1 MKDNTMETTFP
12 VVADFKV
19 TYHQYLNENSELVR
33 ALPPFATPD
42 VLQFLYKEMVLVR
55 TFDTKAINL
64 QRTGKMGTYPSILG
78 QEAVS
83 VGLGHAM
90 QKDDVLVP
98 YYRDQG
104 AQLQR
109 GITMVDIFRYWGGD
123 EIGSRFQD
131 SVEDFPICVPIATQ
145 YLHATGI
152 AKAFQYR
159 KQARVAVTTIGD
171 GGTSKG
177 DFYEAL
183 NLAGAWKLPVV
194 FVVNNNQWAISVHR
208 STQTGTQT
216 IAQKAIAG
224 GFAGIQVDG
233 NDVIAMRQVMTE
245 ALEKARQGHGPT
257 LIEAIT
263 YRLGDHTTADDA
275 SRYRSKEELQAAWA
289 HEPIIRLR
297 KYLTA
302 HKQWDDEKEAQLLA
316 DCQAKVAEAV
326 ETYTKTPRPTID
338 DIFDY
343 TYATLTQPL
352 TEQKAYAKRFKEK
365 AHHD

>member
-1 MKDNTMETTFP
+1 MEVSFP
-12 VVADFKV
+12 VVANFEV
-19 TYHQYLNENSELVR
+19 TYHQYLNENSEVTH
-33 ALPPFATPD
+33 PFPSYMTPD
-42 VLQFLYKEMVLVR
+42 VLRFLYKEMVLVR

-83 VGLGHAM
+83 VAIGHAM
-90 QKDDVLVP
+90 LKEDVIAP

-104 AQLQR
+104 LQLQR

-123 EIGSRFQD
+123 ERGSDFRH
-131 SVEDFPICVPIATQ
+131 SREDFPICVPIATQ
-145 YLHATGI
+145 CLHAAGI

-159 KQARVAVTTIGD
+159 KQPRVAVTTIGD

-183 NLAGAWKLPVV
+183 NLAGTWNLPLV
-194 FVVNNNQWAISVHR
+194 FIVNNNQWAISVHR
-208 STQTGTQT
+208 SNQTGTLT

-224 GFAGIQVDG
+224 GFAGVQVDG
-233 NDVIAMRQVMTE
+233 NDVVAVRQVVGD
-245 ALEKARQGHGPT
+245 ALEKARHGHGPT

-275 SRYRSKEELQAAWA
+275 NRYRSKEEVQSAWTKEPILRLRNYLMA
-289 HEPIIRLR
+289 HEF
-297 KYLTA
+297 
-302 HKQWDDEKEAQLLA
+302 WDNEREEKLIA
-316 DCQAKVAEAV
+316 DCQAEVAQAV
-326 ETYTKTPRPTID
+326 EDYIQTPRQTLG

-343 TYATLTQPL
+343 TYETLPPVL
-352 TEQKAYAKRFKEK
+352 AEQKAYASRFKEK

>member
-1 MKDNTMETTFP
+1 MATHFP

-19 TYHQYLNENSELVR
+19 TYHQYLDAQGNLIQD
-33 ALPPFATPD
+33 LPNFATPE

-78 QEAVS
+78 QEAFS
-83 VGLGHAM
+83 VGMGHAM
-90 QKDDVLVP
+90 LKEDVLVP

-109 GITMVDIFRYWGGD
+109 GVTMADIFSYWGGD
-123 EIGSRFQD
+123 ERGSDFRHCR
-131 SVEDFPICVPIATQ
+131 EDFPICVPIATQ

-159 KQARVAVTTIGD
+159 KQPRVAVTTIGE

-183 NLAGAWKLPVV
+183 NLAGIWRLPVV
-194 FVVNNNQWAISVHR
+194 FVVNNNQWAISVPR
-208 STQTGTQT
+208 SIQTGTET
-216 IAQKAIAG
+216 IAQKAIAA
-224 GFAGIQVDG
+224 GFEGIQVDG
-233 NDVIAMRQVMTE
+233 NDVIAMHQVMTE
-245 ALEKARQGHGPT
+245 ALYKARHGQGPT

-275 SRYRSKEELQAAWA
+275 SRYRNKSELETAWEKEPL
-289 HEPIIRLR
+289 IRLR
-297 KYLTA
+297 KYLMTQA
-302 HKQWDDEKEAQLLA
+302 LWDEEKEERWKEE
-316 DCQAKVAEAV
+316 CQAQVAQAV
-326 ETYTKTPRPTID
+326 EDYVNKPKTAID

-343 TYATLTQPL
+343 TYDTLTKPL
-352 TEQKAYAKRFKEK
+352 AEQKAYAKRFKEK
-365 AHHD
+365 AHHG